1 MMDITKSREDFEAEF
16 RKQHAGQPHIEML
29 LEMYNHGTDEEPE
42 IDYYS
47 LDARDAWK
55 WWQASRESI
64 EVKLPQRQSLCASG
78 YGDGYFVS
86 SISGEGL
93 EYDEVVEALRTA
105 GIRIKGES
113 E

>member
-55 WWQASRESI
+55 WWQASREII
-64 EVKLPQRQSLCASG
+64 EVELPDPG
-78 YGDGYFVS
+78 Y
-86 SISGEGL
+86 
-93 EYDEVVEALRTA
+93 YDRTSQFAVDVYEALRTA

>member
-1 MMDITKSREDFEAEF
+1 MDITKSREDFEAEF

-55 WWQASRESI
+55 WWQASREII
-64 EVKLPQRQSLCASG
+64 EVELPELC
-78 YGDGYFVS
+78 GDGENDTDYT
-86 SISGEGL
+86 EGL
-93 EYDEVVEALRTA
+93 NDGINQSARAIRTA

>member
-1 MMDITKSREDFEAEF
+1 MDITKSREEFEAEF

-55 WWQASRESI
+55 WWQASREII
-64 EVKLPQRQSLCASG
+64 EVELPDPG
-78 YGDGYFVS
+78 Y
-86 SISGEGL
+86 
-93 EYDEVVEALRTA
+93 YDRTSQFAVDVYEALRTA

-113 E
+113 DGTK

>member
-55 WWQASRESI
+55 WWQASREII
-64 EVKLPQRQSLCASG
+64 EVELPEPG
-78 YGDGYFVS
+78 Y
-86 SISGEGL
+86 
-93 EYDEVVEALRTA
+93 YDRTSQFAVDVYEALRTA

>member
-1 MMDITKSREDFEAEF
+1 MDITKSREDFEAEF

-55 WWQASRESI
+55 WWQASREII
-64 EVKLPQRQSLCASG
+64 EVELPDPG
-78 YGDGYFVS
+78 Y
-86 SISGEGL
+86 
-93 EYDEVVEALRTA
+93 YDRTSQFAVDVYEALRTA

>member
-1 MMDITKSREDFEAEF
+1 MDMTKSREEFEAEF

-55 WWQASRESI
+55 WWQASREII
-64 EVKLPQRQSLCASG
+64 EVELPEPG
-78 YGDGYFVS
+78 Y
-86 SISGEGL
+86 
-93 EYDEVVEALRTA
+93 YDRTSQFAVDVYEALRTA